1 MKYVGWIISILLI
14 GAVYYVYN
22 NYYLPLKQDV
32 GRLEDEIAMWENVL
46 KGEKGI
52 SGDRQRFAPDRF
64 FKDDKLTPYAEVEIL
79 RRFDIQHK
87 GIELYIS
94 APRALTR
101 AEDVLRFLAEQ
112 KISYKNL
119 SCIVVIDSVER
130 FDYKFIK

>member
-1 MKYVGWIISILLI
+1 MKYVGWIVSLFLVV
-14 GAVYYVYN
+14 ALYFVYTRHYV
-22 NYYLPLKQDV
+22 PLKEDV
-32 GRLEDEIAMWENVL
+32 DRLEDEIAMWENVL

-52 SGDRQRFAPDRF
+52 HGDRHRFAPERF

-79 RRFDIQHK
+79 RRFDIHYK

-94 APRALTR
+94 APNALTR
-101 AEDVLRFLAEQ
+101 AEDILRFLTEQ
-112 KISYKNL
+112 KLSYKNL